1 VDLGVKFQASTNG
14 TIIGIRFYKG
24 PQNTGAHIGDLWTT
38 SGTLLASATFTNET
52 SGGWQQVN
60 FSSPVN
66 ITAGTTY
73 IASYEAP
80 VGEYSADQNYFTNA
94 LTNGPLTALSSSSS
108 GGNGVYA
115 YGSSNPFPNN
125 TFNASNYWVDVVFS
139 PSAAPVLSNIAASAS
154 YNAGG
159 TATTLSP
166 GATVSDPESA
176 TLLSATV
183 SITGG
188 LANGD
193 TLAATTTGTSIAASY
208 NASTGVLSLSGSDT
222 LAHYQQVL
230 DSISYSS
237 SSQDPTNSGGDP
249 SRTISWTVNDGT
261 LNSATQT
268 TTVNITRPSITAV
281 ALSGGLWQLS
291 GSAAAASTVT
301 VFDGAT
307 NLGTTTANSS
317 GSWSFPTNENNSA
330 IRDFTVTAAG
340 NGSPPSAAWFEGT
353 TGADV
358 FSFASEAALAS
369 PAAIFGNG
377 GSDTIDLTTPTT
389 LADADF
395 AHAHNI
401 LTVALSGASSV
412 TLGTNAAA
420 AGIANVTTG
429 NAATSITDSN
439 TGTLNVNAGALAA
452 GTLLTLSGSE
462 KFAVTGLQGNLAAT
476 NMTAALNVTTA
487 AASNLS
493 IATGGGADTI
503 TASAMTQGETLTLT
517 GSHAA
522 TIAAGGNLAAAAY
535 TGKLTVTASGTA
547 SQAITT
553 GSGAD
558 SITAAHGADTIT
570 AGAGADTIN
579 VSGHALADS
588 FVYNV
593 MSDSPRSGHD
603 TITGF
608 LAGTG
613 TGATNDTLD
622 FSAILGPTYS
632 VQALG
637 STSTKVNP
645 DSIAWIFSSSANQT
659 LAYVNA
665 TGGAL
670 SQTSNQLTEVALAGN
685 IHLAAA
691 NLIG

>member
-1 VDLGVKFQASTNG
+1 L
-14 TIIGIRFYKG
+14 
-24 PQNTGAHIGDLWTT
+24 
-38 SGTLLASATFTNET
+38 
-52 SGGWQQVN
+52 
-60 FSSPVN
+60 
-66 ITAGTTY
+66 
-73 IASYEAP
+73 
-80 VGEYSADQNYFTNA
+80 
-94 LTNGPLTALSSSSS
+94 S

-125 TFNASNYWVDVVFS
+125 SFNASNYWVDAVFS
-139 PSAAPVLSNIAASAS
+139 P
-154 YNAGG
+154 
-159 TATTLSP
+159 
-166 GATVSDPESA
+166 GAVA
-176 TLLSATV
+176 
-183 SITGG
+183 
-188 LANGD
+188 
-193 TLAATTTGTSIAASY
+193 
-208 NASTGVLSLSGSDT
+208 
-222 LAHYQQVL
+222 Q
-230 DSISYSS
+230 
-237 SSQDPTNSGGDP
+237 
-249 SRTISWTVNDGT
+249 
-261 LNSATQT
+261 
-268 TTVNITRPSITAV
+268 PSITTV

-307 NLGTTTANSS
+307 QLGTTTANSS
-317 GSWSFPTNENNSA
+317 GGWSFPTNENNSA
-330 IRDFTVTAAG
+330 IRDFTAAG
-340 NGSPPSAAWFEGT
+340 NSGPASAAWFEGT
-353 TGADV
+353 TGADL
-358 FSFASEAALAS
+358 FSFASEAALAA

-377 GSDTIDLTTPTT
+377 GSDTLDLTTPTT

-395 AHAHNI
+395 AHVHNI
-401 LTVALSGASSV
+401 LTMALTGASSV
-412 TLGTNAAA
+412 TLGTNAASA
-420 AGIANVTTG
+420 SIANITIG
-429 NAATSITDSN
+429 NGATNIADSN
-439 TGTLNVNAGALAA
+439 TGTLNVNAGALAT

-476 NMTAALNVTTA
+476 NVTGTLNVTTA
-487 AASNLS
+487 AASALS

-522 TIAAGGNLAAAAY
+522 TVAVGGNLAASAY

-558 SITAAHGADTIT
+558 SITAANGADTIT

-579 VSGHALADS
+579 VSGHTLADS
-588 FVYNV
+588 FVYNAV
-593 MSDSPRSGHD
+593 SDSPNTSSGHD

-622 FSAILGPTYS
+622 FSAILGSTYS
-632 VQALG
+632 VQALS
-637 STSTKVNP
+637 STSTQVNA
-645 DSIAWIFSSSANQT
+645 DSIAWIFNSNANQT

-670 SQTSNQLTEVALAGN
+670 SQTSNKLIEVALAGN